1 MLWFELFL
9 GYCVLVAI
17 GMWVGY
23 RSRKS
28 WPSPDSDA
36 SDFEV
41 TGAEDPVETGTRSS
55 SGLR

>member
-1 MLWFELFL
+1 MLWFKLFL
-9 GYCVLVAI
+9 GYCVLVAF

-28 WPSPDSDA
+28 WPPLDPEA
-36 SDFEV
+36 SGFEV